1 MVRESNK
8 SDEEGWKFFKFNV
21 NNGKSA
27 REPRLCI
34 IIDLVIQIIMKRVI
48 KVEWELSTFV
58 NYYKLK
64 NGSLERANYRGL
76 FQQIRLTDINRSDS

>member
-1 MVRESNK
+1 
-8 SDEEGWKFFKFNV
+8 
-21 NNGKSA
+21 
-27 REPRLCI
+27 
-34 IIDLVIQIIMKRVI
+34 MKRVI

-64 NGSLERANYRGL
+64 NGFLERANYRGL